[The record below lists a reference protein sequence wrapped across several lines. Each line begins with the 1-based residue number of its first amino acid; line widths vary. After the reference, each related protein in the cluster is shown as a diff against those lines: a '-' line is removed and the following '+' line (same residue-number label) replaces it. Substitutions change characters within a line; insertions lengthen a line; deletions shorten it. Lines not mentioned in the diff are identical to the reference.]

1 MKSSNGF
8 TLIEVMV
15 TVAIISILAAIAA
28 PMYTDYVTRG
38 KIPEATS
45 GLSARRV
52 QAEQFFQ
59 DNRTYVGAANPACV
73 SDTTGRNFD
82 FSCSAQAATSYT
94 IQAVGKNAMSGFT
107 YTINE
112 TGTRASTVTASGWT
126 GSTTC
131 WVIAKGGTC

>member
-1 MKSSNGF
+1 MKSSSGF

-15 TVAIISILAAIAA
+15 TVAIVSILAAIAL
-28 PMYTDYVTRG
+28 PSYSDYVTRG
-38 KIPEATS
+38 RIPEATS
-45 GLSARRV
+45 GLSGRRV

-73 SDTTGRNFD
+73 ADSTGKNFD
-82 FSCSAQAATSYT
+82 FSCSAQAATTYT
-94 IQAVGKNAMSGFT
+94 IQAVGKGSMAGFT

-112 TGTRASTVTASGWT
+112 TGVRSSTVTASGWT

-131 WVIAKGGTC
+131 WVIAKGGSC